1 MGFSDFVGHEDARL
15 ALILS
20 AIEPRCGGVLFA
32 GEKGSGKTTLARLFQ
47 RLLPEGTPFVTLPL
61 NVTED
66 ALLGTVDIE
75 ATIRTG
81 KTVVQKGLFSRA
93 HGGILFIDD
102 VNLLATES
110 VSLVL
115 EVNGRRVNLI
125 EREGISHR
133 TDSDFMLVATMD
145 PQEGFLSPHF
155 LDRFGMCVFWE
166 GLREKTDRILVVTRN
181 LANRFALDAILS
193 PSDEALRNRIRNS
206 RSFFQQITVPD
217 GVADHIAQTCF
228 ENAVSGHRAELFLY
242 YAAKA
247 YAAYC
252 GDKKVTASHVDT
264 VAPLILIHRTRQL
277 VPPEEETSHDHDHE
291 DKEKDKQ
298 SESKNTGNEDHSQS
312 SKRSLAESDDS
323 SRGNERDEF
332 DPNSSPRE
340 TALRE
345 EVFDTGETFRTK
357 RLSFRKDKLKRTSS
371 GRRTKTR
378 SNDKGGRY
386 VRSILKAEDDVA
398 IDATIRAAAPYQQ
411 LRNRHG
417 MLVIHDR
424 DLRYKQREKKTGHL
438 VIFAVDGS
446 GSMGAQRRMTATK
459 GAIQSLLMDCYQKRD
474 KVAMLV
480 FRKDK
485 AEILLPPTSSVEHAS
500 RRLKEIPT
508 GGKTPLSAGLMEA
521 YALIKRYGK
530 KAPETRFLL
539 VIITDGRAN
548 HTLSDLPARQEIMR
562 IAQLLSETPKTDYLV
577 LDTEDKSKFIKADLA
592 VPLAALLNAN
602 YYTIEDLKADHL
614 VELVK
619 RETEIDV

>member
-15 ALILS
+15 ALILN

-66 ALLGTVDIE
+66 ALLGTIDVE

-81 KTVVQKGLFSRA
+81 KRVVQTGLFSRA

-115 EVNGRRVNLI
+115 EVNGRGVNLL
-125 EREGISHR
+125 EREGISDR
-133 TDSDFMLVATMD
+133 IDSDFMLIATMD
-145 PQEGFLSPHF
+145 PQEGFLSAHF
-155 LDRFGMCVFWE
+155 LDRFGMCASWE
-166 GLREKTDRILVVTRN
+166 GLREKTERILVVKKT
-181 LANRFALDAILS
+181 LAGRFALDAMLS
-193 PSDEALRNRIRNS
+193 PSDEALRDRIQNS
-206 RSFFQQITVPD
+206 RNFLGNVTVTD
-217 GVADHIAQTCF
+217 GVADYIAQTCL

-242 YAAKA
+242 YATKA
-247 YAAYC
+247 YASYL
-252 GDKKVTASHVDT
+252 GDMKATTNHVDAA
-264 VAPLILIHRTRQL
+264 APLVLAHRARQVL
-277 VPPEEETSHDHDHE
+277 PPEEEASQQRDRE
-291 DKEKDKQ
+291 NQEKDKE
-298 SESKNTGNEDHSQS
+298 SESKDTGNQDRSQS
-312 SKRSLAESDDS
+312 AKLSQSENDKGSHRD
-323 SRGNERDEF
+323 ERDNF
-332 DPNSSPRE
+332 DPSASPRE
-340 TALRE
+340 TALKE
-345 EVFDTGETFRTK
+345 EVFDSGETFHTK

-371 GRRTKTR
+371 GRRTKSR

-386 VRSILKAEDDVA
+386 VRSLLKGEDDVA
-398 IDATIRAAAPYQQ
+398 IDATIRAAAPYQH
-411 LRNRHG
+411 LRNRDN

-480 FRKDK
+480 FRKTK
-485 AEILLPPTSSVEHAS
+485 AEIVLPPTSSVEHAS

-508 GGKTPLSAGLMEA
+508 GGKTPLSSGLMEA
-521 YALIKRYGK
+521 HALIKRYVK

-548 HTLSDLPARQEIMR
+548 HTISGLPPREEILR
-562 IAQLLSETPKTDYLV
+562 IAQLLRETPSTDCVV
-577 LDTEDKSKFIKADLA
+577 LDTEDKSKFLKADLA
-592 VPLAALLNAN
+592 VPLATHLNAR
-602 YYTIEDLKADHL
+602 YYTIEDLKADYL
-614 VELVK
+614 VEMVK
-619 RETEIDV
+619 REKDKG